1 MANLNISVAAE
12 PIFHI
17 GHVAITNSIFTSWII
32 TILLIALSLW
42 TTKNVKFT
50 KRPRGLQNVIE
61 MIVEALYS
69 LTSGITESAKKTKI
83 IFPFVLSFF
92 LFIILN
98 NYFGLLPG
106 VGTIGFH
113 EEHNGHSVFV
123 PVFRAGTS
131 DINTTLALAL
141 FSCVATW
148 FYGIKTLGLHYFAR
162 FKNPLE
168 LVSEFSRLISFTFRL
183 FGNIFAGEVLI
194 VVMTS
199 LVPVLIPSA
208 FYGLEIFFGAIQA
221 FVFSILT
228 LAFMNL
234 AMEAHGGDSHEA
246 HA

>member
-12 PIFHI
+12 PLFHI
-17 GHVAITNSIFTSWII
+17 GPATITNSIFSSWIVS
-32 TILLIALSLW
+32 ILLIILSLW
-42 TTKNVKFT
+42 AYKNITYSKKPT
-50 KRPRGLQNVIE
+50 GLQNFLELLI
-61 MIVEALYS
+61 EALYN
-69 LTSGITESAKKTKI
+69 LTAGITESVQKTKI

-92 LFIILN
+92 MFIILN

-113 EEHNGHSVFV
+113 GEHNGHEVFI
-123 PVFRAGTS
+123 PIFRAGTS
-131 DINTTLALAL
+131 DINTTFALAL

-148 FYGIKTLGLHYFAR
+148 FYGIKMLGLHYFAR

-168 LVSEFSRLISFTFRL
+168 LISEFSRLISFTFRL

-194 VVMTS
+194 IVMTS
-199 LVPVLIPSA
+199 LVPLIIPSA

-234 AMEAHGGDSHEA
+234 AMESHGGPA
-246 HA
+246 HAKAA